1 MRTRKGGRVVIDFY
15 SDEELD
21 RIYAIIT
28 RGAVE
33 RSRPPSTLPPRGGHP
48 SEQLEARA

>member
-1 MRTRKGGRVVIDFY
+1 VVIDFY

-28 RGAVE
+28 RGVTG
-33 RSRPPSTLPPRGGHP
+33 STVNGEASPIPVDASVADGVP
-48 SEQLEARA
+48 SEEVR